1 VWFSKRNHSMKI
13 LFALVAAFVVVN
25 ASAQHDHP
33 KAAAPVDTTKK
44 SVPKEVHTEI
54 GDAHIMI
61 FYTAPLVK
69 GRVIW
74 GGLVP
79 YGEVWVTGAHK
90 ATTWEFTN
98 PIEINKITIPAGKYA
113 IFTIPGKEKWTF
125 ILNKK
130 WDQHLADD
138 YNIKDDVLRWE
149 VIPETLKDTQERL
162 LYTLIEKENNQGILS
177 IRWEKLNLSI
187 PFQVK

>member
-1 VWFSKRNHSMKI
+1 MKF
-13 LFALVAAFVVVN
+13 LFAMLSTLMIVG
-25 ASAQHDHP
+25 ASAQHDHQ
-33 KAAAPVDTTKK
+33 KTVTQSDTTKK
-44 SVPKEVHTEI
+44 SIHKEVHTEI

-61 FYTAPLVK
+61 FYTAPAAR

-79 YGEVWVTGAHK
+79 FGEVWVTGAHK

-98 PIEINKITIPAGKYA
+98 SIEINKTVIPAGKYA

-138 YNIKDDVLRWE
+138 YNTKDDVLRLE
-149 VIPETLKDTQERL
+149 VTPEILKDTQERL
-162 LYTLIEKENNQGILS
+162 LYSIVEEENNKGVLS
-177 IRWEKLNLSI
+177 VRWEKLKISI
-187 PFQVK
+187 PFLVR